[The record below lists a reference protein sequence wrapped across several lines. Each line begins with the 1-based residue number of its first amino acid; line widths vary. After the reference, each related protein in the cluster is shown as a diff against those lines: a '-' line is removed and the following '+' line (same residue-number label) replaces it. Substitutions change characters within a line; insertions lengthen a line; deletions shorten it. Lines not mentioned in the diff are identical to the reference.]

1 MPVIAFIVRIS
12 SDESKPNSY
21 YDFSVREKSYLMYRL
36 LIARCVQKHDEHTRV
51 WVCVCLGVCVS
62 DPYKTDL
69 PKMLT
74 QIDIGHRQHWYEI
87 YVLKSLNE
95 IK

>member
-1 MPVIAFIVRIS
+1 MKVSPTLI
-12 SDESKPNSY
+12 

-36 LIARCVQKHDEHTRV
+36 LIARCVQTHGYHTR
-51 WVCVCLGVCVS
+51 VCVS

-74 QIDIGHRQHWYEI
+74 QMDIGHRQYWYEI
-87 YVLKSLNE
+87 YILTLNIPRGVL
-95 IK
+95 